1 MKNTVEVPA
10 PLPNET
16 DVAIHAKRYLRQ
28 NGYLVIPYRR
38 FFLAIGRFLRV
49 IWWLVRCLFG
59 KMGGLIAKFGGSLA
73 GFVKVRRQKKIERA
87 KTNLEES
94 IRSEKILQEQ
104 LKALE
109 EVAQKEKEK
118 ESVEEVS
125 SEQTEPKSDL
135 SAEQTELKPD
145 LSAEQT
151 ESKPDLSAKIQEL
164 SLKETQDLS
173 KVVTDDAPSSGN
185 KRCKSCQTELP
196 LNARFCRKCGAKVA

>member
-28 NGYLVIPYRR
+28 NGYIVIPYKR
-38 FFLAIGRFLRV
+38 FFMAIGRCLRV
-49 IWWLVRCLFG
+49 IWWLLRCLFG

-73 GFVKVRRQKKIERA
+73 GLVKARRQKKIERA

-109 EVAQKEKEK
+109 KVEQKEKEK
-118 ESVEEVS
+118 ESVEEES

-135 SAEQTELKPD
+135 SAEQTD
-145 LSAEQT
+145 
-151 ESKPDLSAKIQEL
+151 SKPDLSAKIQEL

-173 KVVTDDAPSSGN
+173 KVVTDDALSSGN

-196 LNARFCRKCGAKVA
+196 LNARFCRKCGAKIA

>member
-1 MKNTVEVPA
+1 MKNTVEAPA

-28 NGYLVIPYRR
+28 NGYIVIPYKR
-38 FFLAIGRFLRV
+38 FFMMATRSLHV
-49 IWWLVRCLFG
+49 TWWWIFSLVLKVKG
-59 KMGGLIAKFGGSLA
+59 KILSCANEQ
-73 GFVKVRRQKKIERA
+73 RQKKIERA

-135 SAEQTELKPD
+135 SAEQTDSKAD

-151 ESKPDLSAKIQEL
+151 ELKPDLSAKIQEL

-173 KVVTDDAPSSGN
+173 KVVTDGAPSSVN
-185 KRCKSCQTELP
+185 KHCKSCQAELP

>member
-1 MKNTVEVPA
+1 MKNTVEAPA

-28 NGYLVIPYRR
+28 NGYIVIPYKR
-38 FFLAIGRFLRV
+38 FFMMATRSLHV
-49 IWWLVRCLFG
+49 TWWWIFSLVLKVKG
-59 KMGGLIAKFGGSLA
+59 KILSCANEQ
-73 GFVKVRRQKKIERA
+73 RQKKIERA

-135 SAEQTELKPD
+135 SAEQTE
-145 LSAEQT
+145 
-151 ESKPDLSAKIQEL
+151 SKPELSAKIQEL

-173 KVVTDDAPSSGN
+173 KVVTDGAPSSVN
-185 KRCKSCQTELP
+185 KHCKSCQAELP

>member
-28 NGYLVIPYRR
+28 NGYIVIPYKR
-38 FFLAIGRFLRV
+38 FFMAIGRFLRV
-49 IWWLVRCLFG
+49 IWWLLRCLFC
-59 KMGGLIAKFGGSLA
+59 KLGGLLA
-73 GFVKVRRQKKIERA
+73 GLVKARRQKKIERA

-135 SAEQTELKPD
+135 SAEQTESKAD

-151 ESKPDLSAKIQEL
+151 ESKPDLSEKIQEL
-164 SLKETQDLS
+164 SLKETHDLS
-173 KVVTDDAPSSGN
+173 KVVTNDAPSSGN
-185 KRCKSCQTELP
+185 KRCKSCQAELP
-196 LNARFCRKCGAKVA
+196 FNARFCRKCGAKIA

>member
-1 MKNTVEVPA
+1 MKNTVEAPA

-28 NGYLVIPYRR
+28 NGYIVIPYKRLFMMAAR
-38 FFLAIGRFLRV
+38 SLRV
-49 IWWLVRCLFG
+49 TWWWIFSLFL
-59 KMGGLIAKFGGSLA
+59 K
-73 GFVKVRRQKKIERA
+73 VKEKILSHANEQRQKKIERA
-87 KTNLEES
+87 KANLEES

-118 ESVEEVS
+118 ESVEEES
-125 SEQTEPKSDL
+125 SEQTEPKSG
-135 SAEQTELKPD
+135 

-151 ESKPDLSAKIQEL
+151 ESKPELSAKIQEL
-164 SLKETQDLS
+164 RLKETQDLS

-196 LNARFCRKCGAKVA
+196 LNARFCRKCGAKVV

>member
-1 MKNTVEVPA
+1 MKNTVEAPA
-10 PLPNET
+10 SLPNET

-28 NGYLVIPYRR
+28 NGYIVIPYKR
-38 FFLAIGRFLRV
+38 FFMMAARSLRV
-49 IWWLVRCLFG
+49 AWWWIFSLVLKVKG
-59 KMGGLIAKFGGSLA
+59 KILSHANEQ
-73 GFVKVRRQKKIERA
+73 RQKKIERA

-118 ESVEEVS
+118 ESVEEVFF
-125 SEQTEPKSDL
+125 EQTEPKSDL
-135 SAEQTELKPD
+135 SAEQTESKAD

>member
-1 MKNTVEVPA
+1 MKVKGKILSHA
-10 PLPNET
+10 NE
-16 DVAIHAKRYLRQ
+16 Q
-28 NGYLVIPYRR
+28 
-38 FFLAIGRFLRV
+38 
-49 IWWLVRCLFG
+49 
-59 KMGGLIAKFGGSLA
+59 
-73 GFVKVRRQKKIERA
+73 RQKKIERA

-125 SEQTEPKSDL
+125 SKQTEPKSNL
-135 SAEQTELKPD
+135 SAEQTESKAD

-151 ESKPDLSAKIQEL
+151 ESKPELSAKIQEL

-196 LNARFCRKCGAKVA
+196 LNARFCRKCGARLLEVDKWHRLINRKVALYDLSEL

>member
-1 MKNTVEVPA
+1 MKNTVEAPA

-28 NGYLVIPYRR
+28 NGYIVIPYKRLFMMAAR
-38 FFLAIGRFLRV
+38 SLRV
-49 IWWLVRCLFG
+49 AWWWIFSLVLKVKG
-59 KMGGLIAKFGGSLA
+59 KILSHANEQ
-73 GFVKVRRQKKIERA
+73 RQKKIERA

-125 SEQTEPKSDL
+125 SEQTEPKS
-135 SAEQTELKPD
+135 D

>member
-1 MKNTVEVPA
+1 MKNTVEAPA

-28 NGYLVIPYRR
+28 NGYIVIPYKR
-38 FFLAIGRFLRV
+38 FFMMAARSLRV
-49 IWWLVRCLFG
+49 AWWWIFSLFL
-59 KMGGLIAKFGGSLA
+59 K
-73 GFVKVRRQKKIERA
+73 VKEKILSHANEQRQKKIERA

-135 SAEQTELKPD
+135 GADQTEPKSD
-145 LSAEQT
+145 LSAEKT
-151 ESKPDLSAKIQEL
+151 ESKPDLSEKNQEL
-164 SLKETQDLS
+164 SLKEIQDLS

-185 KRCKSCQTELP
+185 RRCKSCQTELP

>member
-1 MKNTVEVPA
+1 MKNTVEPPA

-28 NGYLVIPYRR
+28 NGYIVIPYKRLFMMAAR
-38 FFLAIGRFLRV
+38 SLRV
-49 IWWLVRCLFG
+49 TWWWIFSLFLKVKG
-59 KMGGLIAKFGGSLA
+59 KILSYANEQ
-73 GFVKVRRQKKIERA
+73 RQKKIERA

-135 SAEQTELKPD
+135 SAEQTE
-145 LSAEQT
+145 
-151 ESKPDLSAKIQEL
+151 SKPELSAKIQEL

-173 KVVTDDAPSSGN
+173 KVVTDGAPSSVN
-185 KRCKSCQTELP
+185 KRCKSCQAELP
-196 LNARFCRKCGAKVA
+196 FNARFCRKCGTKVA

>member
-1 MKNTVEVPA
+1 MKNTVEAPA

-28 NGYLVIPYRR
+28 NGYIVIPYKR
-38 FFLAIGRFLRV
+38 FFMAIGRCLRV
-49 IWWLVRCLFG
+49 IWWLLRCLFC
-59 KMGGLIAKFGGSLA
+59 KLGGLLA
-73 GFVKVRRQKKIERA
+73 GLVKARRQKKIERA

-135 SAEQTELKPD
+135 SAEQTD
-145 LSAEQT
+145 
-151 ESKPDLSAKIQEL
+151 SKPDLSAKIQEL

>member
-1 MKNTVEVPA
+1 MKNTVEAPA

-28 NGYLVIPYRR
+28 NGYIVKPYKR
-38 FFLAIGRFLRV
+38 FFMAIGRFLRV
-49 IWWLVRCLFG
+49 IWWLARYLFG

-109 EVAQKEKEK
+109 KVEQKEKEK

-125 SEQTEPKSDL
+125 SKQMEPKS
-135 SAEQTELKPD
+135 D

-164 SLKETQDLS
+164 SPIETSDLS
-173 KVVTDDAPSSGN
+173 KVEADDVPDAGN
-185 KRCKSCQTELP
+185 KSCKSCQAELP
-196 LNARFCRKCGAKVA
+196 LNARFCRKCGTKVA

>member
-1 MKNTVEVPA
+1 MKNTVEAPA

-28 NGYLVIPYRR
+28 NGYIVIPYKR
-38 FFLAIGRFLRV
+38 FFMMAARSLRV
-49 IWWLVRCLFG
+49 AWWWIFSLVLKVKG
-59 KMGGLIAKFGGSLA
+59 KILSHANEQ
-73 GFVKVRRQKKIERA
+73 RQKKIERA

-125 SEQTEPKSDL
+125 SKQTEPKSN
-135 SAEQTELKPD
+135 